1 MEKITLD
8 LIKKIISEK
17 YQDKKFTCGDI
28 MYDVSPKY
36 SNSTHGTVRNYL
48 VYLTKLGFLDYKMG
62 TRGTPRFTSKKK
74 GEGAIYSF
82 KK

>member
-1 MEKITLD
+1 MVDINLE

-17 YQDKKFTCGDI
+17 YQNKKFTCGDI

-48 VYLTKLGFLDYKMG
+48 VYLTNLGFLDYKMG

-74 GEGAIYSF
+74 GKGAIYSLR
-82 KK
+82 K